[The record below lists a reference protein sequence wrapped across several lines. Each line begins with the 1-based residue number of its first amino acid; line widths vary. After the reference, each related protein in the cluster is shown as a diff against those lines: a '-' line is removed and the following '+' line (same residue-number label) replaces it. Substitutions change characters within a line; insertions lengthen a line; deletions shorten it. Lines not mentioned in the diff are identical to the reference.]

1 MVYEYKG
8 VDGLEKHLKDKSYVT
23 GREPTPSSFQ
33 RGRERKIFCEH
44 FPNMP
49 KFQGADRPAC

>member
-23 GREPTPSSFQ
+23 GRETTPSLPA
-33 RGRERKIFCEH
+33 RAGRKIFCEH

>member
-33 RGRERKIFCEH
+33 RGRERKEDLLRALC
-44 FPNMP
+44 
-49 KFQGADRPAC
+49 